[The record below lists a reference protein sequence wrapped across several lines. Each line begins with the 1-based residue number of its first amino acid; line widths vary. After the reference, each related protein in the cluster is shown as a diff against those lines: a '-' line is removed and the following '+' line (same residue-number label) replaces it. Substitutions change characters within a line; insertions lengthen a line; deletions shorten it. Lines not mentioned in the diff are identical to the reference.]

1 MSWSNQI
8 VYNIAVNYDMTFC
21 VTKIKYIMY
30 NVQDYGCLCNDSFRS
45 VICVYNG
52 KIEVTVSGRKLN
64 IDVKW
69 DVKSRNEEEEVV
81 SLVCYTSSSWR
92 YIKFLWIDHV

>member
-1 MSWSNQI
+1 
-8 VYNIAVNYDMTFC
+8 
-21 VTKIKYIMY
+21 
-30 NVQDYGCLCNDSFRS
+30 
-45 VICVYNG
+45 
-52 KIEVTVSGRKLN
+52 VSGRKLN

-92 YIKFLWIDHV
+92 YINGIQLAIAVNNDMTFCVTKIKYIMYNVQDYGCLCNDSFRSVICED

>member
-1 MSWSNQI
+1 M
-8 VYNIAVNYDMTFC
+8 
-21 VTKIKYIMY
+21 
-30 NVQDYGCLCNDSFRS
+30 
-45 VICVYNG
+45 YNG

-92 YIKFLWIDHV
+92 YINGIQLAKY